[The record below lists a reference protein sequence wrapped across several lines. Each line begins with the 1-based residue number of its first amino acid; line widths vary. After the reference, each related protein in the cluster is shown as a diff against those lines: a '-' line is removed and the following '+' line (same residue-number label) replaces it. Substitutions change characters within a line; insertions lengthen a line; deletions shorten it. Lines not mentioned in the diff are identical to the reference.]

1 MEDRQEFMN
10 RQIDV
15 SQLPDYNDIH
25 PVKIGKALLKKNRL
39 NTLIFYLVVLIAS
52 ALFLWISGQWGE
64 YKWIYLLGILV
75 FTIFIALIFYVQYL
89 NWDSMKYAMRMKD
102 MYFEKGWF
110 YNMKVVVPFNRIQHA
125 TVVETFMDKTFG
137 IAQLKIYTAGG
148 GSSDLILPGLTPT
161 EANSIRDFILKKG
174 ESIDEEE

>member
-25 PVKIGKALLKKNRL
+25 PVKIGKALLNKNRV
-39 NTLIFYLVVLIAS
+39 NTAIFYFIVLIAS
-52 ALFLWISGQWGE
+52 ALFLWITGQLGE
-64 YKWIYLLGILV
+64 YKWIYLIGILI
-75 FTIFIALIFYVQYL
+75 FTLFFALIFYIQYL
-89 NWDSMKYAMRMKD
+89 NWDSMKYAMRRRD